1 MSDVFLSLKLE
12 TPGTFT
18 LELNEGGGVITTL
31 TTFDYFDPSKV
42 QYNAFVPYG
51 STLEAIPVVIDSGD
65 DDVMDD
71 DIPYDVKVSAKN
83 SGSQPIWI
91 LHNLAPNGRLVK
103 VAPGMSYEL
112 EFSSEFYSDYTF
124 VNNVKEY

>member
-1 MSDVFLSLKLE
+1 M
-12 TPGTFT
+12 
-18 LELNEGGGVITTL
+18 
-31 TTFDYFDPSKV
+31 

-51 STLEAIPVVIDSGD
+51 STLETIPVVIESGD
-65 DDVMDD
+65 DDVVGDH
-71 DIPYDVKVSAKN
+71 IPYDVKVSAKK

-91 LHNLAPNGRLVK
+91 LHNLAPYGRLVK

-124 VNNVKEY
+124 VNSVKGY